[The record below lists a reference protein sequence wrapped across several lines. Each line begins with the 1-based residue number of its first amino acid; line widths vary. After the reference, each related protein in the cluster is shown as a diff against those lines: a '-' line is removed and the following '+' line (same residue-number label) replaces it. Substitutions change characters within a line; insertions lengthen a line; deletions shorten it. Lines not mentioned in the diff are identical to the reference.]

1 MMPMAR
7 SICHGIRAAASAAM
21 IAAVRLYQWTL
32 SPFLGR
38 FCRFQPTCSQYF
50 IEAVRKYGPWRGA
63 VKGIWRL
70 LRCNPFGGSGY
81 DPP

>member
-1 MMPMAR
+1 MMPLAR
-7 SICHGIRAAASAAM
+7 SLRRGTRAVAAAAM

-63 VKGIWRL
+63 AKGLWRIMG
-70 LRCNPFGGSGY
+70 CPPFGGSGY
-81 DPP
+81 APP